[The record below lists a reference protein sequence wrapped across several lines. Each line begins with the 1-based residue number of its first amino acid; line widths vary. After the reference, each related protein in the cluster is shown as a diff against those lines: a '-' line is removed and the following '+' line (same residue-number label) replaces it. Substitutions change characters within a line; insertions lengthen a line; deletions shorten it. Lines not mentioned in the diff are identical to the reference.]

1 MGSALPKGGPAGLFI
16 AFLIWG
22 SVMWAVNECFA
33 EMVTLVPVP
42 SPFVRFGSEWVD
54 SALGFGMVCATRLP
68 PMFSPKPLALDRLF
82 ADN

>member
-1 MGSALPKGGPAGLFI
+1 MGASLPKGGPAGLFI
-16 AFLIWG
+16 AFLLWG

-54 SALGFGMVCATRLP
+54 SALGFGMVSQLHKGCSLYRRLY
-68 PMFSPKPLALDRLF
+68 KTY
-82 ADN
+82 